1 MSESIFLIAVVSVWY
16 GVILGAVRST
26 RTPNEELSWRKQ
38 PPLLR
43 IPGVGQ

>member
-26 RTPNEELSWRKQ
+26 RTPKEDLSWRKQ

-43 IPGVGQ
+43 KPGVGQ